1 MADTDTEVE
10 DTEMEDELPV
20 GNNIAELLK
29 KKDELLASAD
39 ASFLKMKAGKKF
51 DRKDV
56 MKAMSNFRQVVR
68 IQEQLS
74 NMIINDLMVVDQRFS
89 QLEGQ
94 NFQMIQ
100 QVSTLTTTL
109 MNKSIVTKE
118 DIQKTWEEEVKP
130 KLEAKL
136 KAAREQMEVQQAV
149 GASGEEKTAG
159 TLIVPDKTLVGP
171 DGNPL

>member
-1 MADTDTEVE
+1 MADIDTEVE
-10 DTEMEDELPV
+10 DTEMEDVLPA

-39 ASFLKMKAGKKF
+39 ASFLKLKTSKKF

-56 MKAMSNFRQVVR
+56 VKVISAYRQVTR

-74 NMIINDLMVVDQRFS
+74 NMIINDLMVVDQRFN

-100 QVSTLTTTL
+100 QVSTLTTTFL
-109 MNKSIVTKE
+109 NKGIITKE
-118 DIQKTWEEEVKP
+118 DIQETWEKEVKP
-130 KLEAKL
+130 KLEAKI
-136 KAAREQMEVQQAV
+136 KAAREQMEVQQSI
-149 GASGEEKTAG
+149 GASGEEKTPG
-159 TLIVPDKTLVGP
+159 QIVTPDKTLVGP
-171 DGNPL
+171 DGQPV